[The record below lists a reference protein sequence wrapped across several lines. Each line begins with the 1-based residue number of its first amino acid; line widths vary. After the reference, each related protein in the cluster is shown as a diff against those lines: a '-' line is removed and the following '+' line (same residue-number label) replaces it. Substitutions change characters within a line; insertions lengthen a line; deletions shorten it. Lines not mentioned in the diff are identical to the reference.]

1 MFAIIETGSKQY
13 KVSAGDK
20 IKVEKLTLGKGKD
33 EDKVT
38 FDKVL
43 FVGSNADDMKL
54 GLPFV
59 SGAKVEAKVVKHG
72 KHDKVIVFKF
82 HHKSRYRKKKGHR
95 QPFTELEITKIS

>member
-20 IKVEKLTLGKGKD
+20 IKVEKLTPKKGDK
-33 EDKVT
+33 EDTVT

-43 FVGSNADDMKL
+43 FVGSSADDMKL

-59 SGAKVEAKVVKHG
+59 SGASVEARIVKQG
-72 KHDKVIVFKF
+72 KHPKEIVFKF

>member
-13 KVSAGDK
+13 KVSVGDK
-20 IKVEKLTLGKGKD
+20 IKVEKLNPKGD
-33 EDKVT
+33 IVS

-43 FVGSNADDMKL
+43 LTGSGENDLKI

-59 SGAKVEAKVVKHG
+59 NGATVEAKVLKQG
-72 KHDKVIVFKF
+72 RADKIIVFKY

-95 QPFTELEITKIS
+95 QNFTELEITKIA

>member
-13 KVSAGDK
+13 KVAAGDK
-20 IKVEKLTLGKGKD
+20 IKVETVWPEEGESD
-33 EDKVT
+33 AII

-43 FVGSNADDMKL
+43 LVGSNADDVKI
-54 GLPFV
+54 GTPYV
-59 SGAKVEAKVVKHG
+59 SGAKVEAKVLKHG

-95 QPFTELEITKIS
+95 QQFTELEITKIS